1 MEPGKVEDDLQRV
14 TNTGRH
20 LAAEPAR
27 IERLDCI
34 RNRQRGLAVCRA
46 QPEAPATTSSEY
58 QNDTP
63 NEA

>member
-1 MEPGKVEDDLQRV
+1 MERGKVEDDFQRV
-14 TNTGRH
+14 TNPGRH

-27 IERLDCI
+27 IERLDSI
-34 RNRQRGLAVCRA
+34 RNRQRGLAGCRA
-46 QPEAPATTSSEY
+46 QPESPATTSSEY